1 MDAIKEIAITQPR
14 ENSGSD
20 TSLRFEYQK
29 NWGLKKLLELE
40 QSGEEY
46 SIAFDY
52 HDDIIV
58 FNNEREA
65 TKVDFYQVKTKKN
78 GSWTISNIYDPNVK
92 SDETEETFEL
102 TSEGTKDTKGKDAP
116 KVKNAM
122 RLSYLAKLL
131 SHTLQ
136 ITTASNF
143 FFVTNRQ
150 FTQYGFLRSGSKQ
163 LSFDD
168 ITPDFQV
175 KIKTALAREVKGLD
189 ISHVKNFY
197 ILQDQLP
204 LDTCS
209 QTMRTIV
216 RDFLNEKI
224 PHAEI
229 DSDVFYETLLNQII
243 RRRNDFSEDISD
255 PDVFV
260 EKKCFAKS
268 QFSALISKLVNLE
281 SFNSRCHTI
290 ETWLSNVKPYEAE
303 KIRIGLREIRDD
315 IMEYGNMSISRL
327 LNSTRDILSNNGPTE
342 ADNTYLDYATRI
354 ADLLKEKNTEAKS
367 YSDNYLIALA
377 LYGKTRI

>member
-1 MDAIKEIAITQPR
+1 M
-14 ENSGSD
+14 
-20 TSLRFEYQK
+20 RFEYQK

-40 QSGEEY
+40 QNDEEY

-58 FNNEREA
+58 FNKEREA
-65 TKVDFYQVKTKKN
+65 TKVDFYQVKTRKN

-92 SDETEETFEL
+92 SDETEDTFEL
-102 TSEGTKDTKGKDAP
+102 TSENAKDRDEEGKDRS
-116 KVKNAM
+116 KK
-122 RLSYLAKLL
+122 LSYLAKLL

-136 ITTASNF
+136 ITTAGDF

-150 FTQYGFLRSGSKQ
+150 FTKHGFLRSGSKQ

-168 ITPDFQV
+168 IAPNFQE
-175 KIKTALAREVKGLD
+175 KIKTAVAKEVKGLD
-189 ISHVKNFY
+189 ISHIKNFY

-209 QTMRTIV
+209 QTMRSIV
-216 RDFLNEKI
+216 RDFLNDKI
-224 PHAEI
+224 PYAEI

-255 PDVFV
+255 PNVFV

-268 QFSALISKLVNLE
+268 QFSALINKLVNLE
-281 SFNSRCHTI
+281 SFNSRRHTI
-290 ETWLSNVKPYEAE
+290 ETWLSNVKPFEAE
-303 KIRIGLREIRDD
+303 KIRLGLRAIRDD

-327 LNSTRDILSNNGPTE
+327 LNSTRDILSNNAPVET
-342 ADNTYLDYATRI
+342 DNTYLDYATRL
-354 ADLLKEKNTEAKS
+354 AGLLKEEVPEAKS
-367 YSDNYLIALA
+367 YSDNYLIALV
-377 LYGKTRI
+377 LYGKTGI